1 LNEELSSGGEISE
14 DLARQL
20 SSMRGKM
27 DKDKILEAEIVTG
40 KRSTNQYHKLS
51 KGMNFMQIKKHSETA
66 IEVDNVPAIQGLA
79 MSNQMAVA
87 EQLSSSEGF
96 QMLSRRAAS
105 GDNTAP
111 NLFFMLR
118 GNLSERAR
126 PIFRRLAR
134 KSIMKVSQG
143 ITGKGLRGDIRV
155 RTEYTPGADEFDDE
169 LTLENYME
177 KRILTY
183 EDIVAIERRQKT
195 KSGVLIFD
203 TSGSLYGG
211 RFTTAALAVAVMAY
225 HLEHDTFSVVLFNT
239 KAYIIKRA
247 TEKMDINELVNR
259 ILDSESAGYTNIS
272 EALEVGGIEL
282 SKMRGNNKFA
292 ILVSDCVFNK
302 GGDPRRQLYRFP
314 KLHILG
320 LPSKHDWGRR
330 LASDM
335 ARNTGGR
342 FTMVSSHED
351 VPNAL
356 MNLLRH
362 T

>member
-1 LNEELSSGGEISE
+1 
-14 DLARQL
+14 
-20 SSMRGKM
+20 M
-27 DKDKILEAEIVTG
+27 TF
-40 KRSTNQYHKLS
+40 ST
-51 KGMNFMQIKKHSETA
+51 IKKQAETA
-66 IEVDNVPAIQGLA
+66 IEVENIPAIQGLA
-79 MSNQMAVA
+79 MSNQIAVS
-87 EQLSSSEGF
+87 EQLSTSEGF
-96 QMLSRRAAS
+96 QMLSRRAAT

-118 GNLSERAR
+118 GNLSERAK

-143 ITGKGLRGDIRV
+143 ITGKGLRGEIKV
-155 RTEYTPGADEFDDE
+155 RTEYEPGAEEFDEE

-177 KRILTY
+177 NRVLTY
-183 EDIVAIERRQKT
+183 EDIIAIERRQKT

-239 KAYIIKRA
+239 KAYIIKREN
-247 TEKMDINELVNR
+247 EKVNIDELVNR
-259 ILDSESAGYTNIS
+259 ILDSESAGYTNIA

-282 SKMRGNNKFA
+282 AKMRGTNKFA
-292 ILVSDCVFNK
+292 ILVTDGVFNK
-302 GGDPRRQLYRFP
+302 GGDPRRQLHRFP

-330 LASDM
+330 LSADM
-335 ARNTGGR
+335 ARKTGGR
-342 FTMVSSHED
+342 FAMVSSHED
-351 VPNAL
+351 VPQAL

>member
-1 LNEELSSGGEISE
+1 
-14 DLARQL
+14 
-20 SSMRGKM
+20 MRGKM
-27 DKDKILEAEIVTG
+27 DREKILEAEIVTG
-40 KRSTNQYHKLS
+40 KRSASQYHKLS
-51 KGMNFMQIKKHSETA
+51 KGMTFSTIKKQAETA
-66 IEVDNVPAIQGLA
+66 IEVENIPAIQGLA
-79 MSNQMAVA
+79 MSNQIAVS
-87 EQLSSSEGF
+87 EQLSTSEGF
-96 QMLSRRAAS
+96 QMLSRRAAT

-118 GNLSERAR
+118 GNLSERAK

-143 ITGKGLRGDIRV
+143 ITGKGLRGEIKV
-155 RTEYTPGADEFDDE
+155 RTEYEPGAEEFDEE

-177 KRILTY
+177 NRVLTY
-183 EDIVAIERRQKT
+183 EDIIAIERRQKT

-239 KAYIIKRA
+239 KAYIIKREN
-247 TEKMDINELVNR
+247 EKVNIDELVNR
-259 ILDSESAGYTNIS
+259 ILDSESAGYTNIA

-282 SKMRGNNKFA
+282 AKMRGTNKFA
-292 ILVSDCVFNK
+292 ILVTDGVFNK
-302 GGDPRRQLYRFP
+302 GGDPRRQLHRFP

-330 LASDM
+330 LSADM
-335 ARNTGGR
+335 ARKTGGR
-342 FTMVSSHED
+342 FAMVSSHED
-351 VPNAL
+351 VPQAL

>member
-1 LNEELSSGGEISE
+1 
-14 DLARQL
+14 
-20 SSMRGKM
+20 M
-27 DKDKILEAEIVTG
+27 DKDKILEAEIITG
-40 KRSTNQYHKLS
+40 RRSKNQYHKLS
-51 KGMNFMQIKKHSETA
+51 KGMNFMEIKKHADTA
-66 IEVDNVPAIQGLA
+66 IQMDNVPAIQGMA
-79 MSNQMAVA
+79 MTNQMAVA
-87 EQLSSSEGF
+87 EQLSSSEGY
-96 QMLSRRAAS
+96 QMLSRRASA

-126 PIFRRLAR
+126 PIFRRFAR
-134 KSIMKVSQG
+134 KSIIKISKG
-143 ITGKGLRGDIRV
+143 ITGQGLRGDVLV
-155 RTEYTPGADEFDDE
+155 RTEYTPGSDEFDDE
-169 LTLENYME
+169 LTLENFME
-177 KRILTY
+177 KGILSY
-183 EDIVAIERRQKT
+183 EDIIAIERRQKT

-211 RFTTAALAVAVMAY
+211 KFTVAAIAVAVMAY

-239 KAYIIKRA
+239 KAYVIKR
-247 TEKMDINELVNR
+247 TNEKVDINELVNR

-272 EALEVGGIEL
+272 EGLEIGGIEL

-292 ILVSDCVFNK
+292 ILVTDGVFNK

-320 LPSKHDWGRR
+320 LPSQHDWGRR

-335 ARNTGGR
+335 ARKTGGR
-342 FTMVSSHED
+342 FSMVSSHED
-351 VPNAL
+351 VPKAL